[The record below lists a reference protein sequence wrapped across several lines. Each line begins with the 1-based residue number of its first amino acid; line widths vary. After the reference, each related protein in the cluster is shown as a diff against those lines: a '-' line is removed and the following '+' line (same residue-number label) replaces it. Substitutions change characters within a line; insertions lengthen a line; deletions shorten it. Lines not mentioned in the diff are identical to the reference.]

1 MKNIVKKKKKD
12 TFFKKYIKQLPYLS
26 LIINF
31 LVALFNII
39 TGLFLNYSILIIG
52 IYSLLIS
59 FSKLVSLYSISKN
72 KANDTRFN
80 LLTAILIFIS
90 SLIYIIYMSLLLND
104 LNIKTKY
111 TLVYSIFLALI
122 AFTQLTI
129 TIRSFFK
136 INIDA
141 LARRN
146 LLLIYFICALT
157 SLLTTQ
163 IALLSIN
170 TSPSIDTNF
179 YNGIS
184 GISIGIFTLIIS
196 LFIVFSKKYSL
207 IVNNNFAFKEVD
219 SSKNKKLDLTNKE
232 NSLVLIKSKIYGTY
246 IYSYSYQ
253 DDSINGNIIKI
264 KPSIKNINIFIKII
278 LIILSEILIFIYLI
292 GYLKFLILLIFI
304 KDKLIK
310 IMEDNG
316 FRLMNQINK
325 SNN

>member
-1 MKNIVKKKKKD
+1 MKNIAKKKKKD

-163 IALLSIN
+163 IALLSID
-170 TSPSIDTNF
+170 TSSSIDTNF

-292 GYLKFLILLIFI
+292 GYLIFLILLIFI

>member
-1 MKNIVKKKKKD
+1 MKNIAKKKKKD

-136 INIDA
+136 INIDT

-207 IVNNNFAFKEVD
+207 IVNNNFAFKVVD

-292 GYLKFLILLIFI
+292 GYLIFLILLIFI

-310 IMEDNG
+310 IMEDSG

>member
-1 MKNIVKKKKKD
+1 MKNIAKKKKKD

-104 LNIKTKY
+104 LYIKTKY

-129 TIRSFFK
+129 TIGSFFK
-136 INIDA
+136 INIDT

-253 DDSINGNIIKI
+253 ADSINGNIIKI

-292 GYLKFLILLIFI
+292 GYLIFLILLIFI

>member
-1 MKNIVKKKKKD
+1 MKNIAKKKKKD

-90 SLIYIIYMSLLLND
+90 SLIYIIYMSLLLSD

-136 INIDA
+136 INIDT

-170 TSPSIDTNF
+170 TSSSIDTNF

-246 IYSYSYQ
+246 IYSYSHQ
-253 DDSINGNIIKI
+253 DDLITGNIIKI

-292 GYLKFLILLIFI
+292 GYLIFLILLIFI

>member
-1 MKNIVKKKKKD
+1 MKNIAKKKKKD

-129 TIRSFFK
+129 TIGSFFK
-136 INIDA
+136 INIDT

-196 LFIVFSKKYSL
+196 LFIVFSKKSSL

-219 SSKNKKLDLTNKE
+219 SSKNKKLELTNKE

-264 KPSIKNINIFIKII
+264 NPSIKNINIFIKII

-292 GYLKFLILLIFI
+292 GYLIFLILLIFI

>member
-1 MKNIVKKKKKD
+1 MKNIAKKKKKD

-31 LVALFNII
+31 LVTLFNII

-90 SLIYIIYMSLLLND
+90 SLIYIIYMSLLIND

-136 INIDA
+136 INIDT

-219 SSKNKKLDLTNKE
+219 SSKDKKLDLTNKE

-264 KPSIKNINIFIKII
+264 NPSINNINIFIKII

-292 GYLKFLILLIFI
+292 GYLIFLILLIFI

-316 FRLMNQINK
+316 FRLMNQIYK

>member
-1 MKNIVKKKKKD
+1 MKNIAKKKKKD

-90 SLIYIIYMSLLLND
+90 SLIYIIYMGLLLND

-122 AFTQLTI
+122 AFTQLII

-136 INIDA
+136 INIDT

-184 GISIGIFTLIIS
+184 GISIGIFTLMIS
-196 LFIVFSKKYSL
+196 LLIVFSKKYSL

-219 SSKNKKLDLTNKE
+219 SSKDKKLDLTNKE

-253 DDSINGNIIKI
+253 DDSISGNIIKI

-292 GYLKFLILLIFI
+292 GYLIFLILLIFI

>member
-1 MKNIVKKKKKD
+1 MKNIAKKKKKD

-122 AFTQLTI
+122 SFTQLTI

-136 INIDA
+136 INIDT

-196 LFIVFSKKYSL
+196 LFIIFSKKYSL

-219 SSKNKKLDLTNKE
+219 SSKDKKLELTNKE

-292 GYLKFLILLIFI
+292 GYLIFLILLIFI

-310 IMEDNG
+310 IMEDSG

>member
-1 MKNIVKKKKKD
+1 MKNIAKKKKKD

-136 INIDA
+136 INIDT

-163 IALLSIN
+163 IALLSVN

-207 IVNNNFAFKEVD
+207 IVNNNFAFKQVD
-219 SSKNKKLDLTNKE
+219 SSKDKKLDLTNKE

-316 FRLMNQINK
+316 FKLMNQINK

>member
-1 MKNIVKKKKKD
+1 MKNIAKKKKKD
-12 TFFKKYIKQLPYLS
+12 TFFKKYIRQVPYLS

-39 TGLFLNYSILIIG
+39 TGLFFNYSILIIG

-80 LLTAILIFIS
+80 LFTAILIFIS

-136 INIDA
+136 INIDT

-170 TSPSIDTNF
+170 TSSSIETNF

-219 SSKNKKLDLTNKE
+219 SSKNKKLDLTNQE

-292 GYLKFLILLIFI
+292 GYLIFLILLIFI

-310 IMEDNG
+310 IMENNG

>member
-1 MKNIVKKKKKD
+1 MKNIAKKKKKD
-12 TFFKKYIKQLPYLS
+12 TFFKKYIKQLPFLS

-136 INIDA
+136 INIDT

-253 DDSINGNIIKI
+253 DDSINGNIIKV

-292 GYLKFLILLIFI
+292 GYLIFLILLIFI

>member
-1 MKNIVKKKKKD
+1 MKNIAKKKKKD

-90 SLIYIIYMSLLLND
+90 SLIYIIYMGLLLND

-136 INIDA
+136 INIDT

-219 SSKNKKLDLTNKE
+219 SSKDKKLDLTNKE

-316 FRLMNQINK
+316 FKLMNQINK

>member
-1 MKNIVKKKKKD
+1 MKNIAKKKKKD

-129 TIRSFFK
+129 TIGSFFK
-136 INIDA
+136 INIHT

-146 LLLIYFICALT
+146 LLLISFICALT

-219 SSKNKKLDLTNKE
+219 SYKNKKLDLTNKE

-292 GYLKFLILLIFI
+292 GYLMFLILLIFI

>member
-1 MKNIVKKKKKD
+1 MKNIAKKKKKD
-12 TFFKKYIKQLPYLS
+12 TFFKKYIRQVPYLS

-39 TGLFLNYSILIIG
+39 TGLFFNYSILIIG

-80 LLTAILIFIS
+80 LFTAILIFIS

-136 INIDA
+136 INIDT

-170 TSPSIDTNF
+170 TSSSIETNF

-207 IVNNNFAFKEVD
+207 IVNNNFAFKEID
-219 SSKNKKLDLTNKE
+219 SSKNKKLDLTNQE

-292 GYLKFLILLIFI
+292 GYLIFLILLIFI

-310 IMEDNG
+310 TMENNG